1 MLTITHTHEA
11 GTLID
16 GTSRGDGTAE
26 ILKANGWRWGRSIAA
41 WYVPHSRDRLPKEH
55 VITRTA
61 AALEAAGYELAPLEL
76 DRTIRSTAEV
86 EADKAARQEARVD
99 ALQAKADRKSHA
111 AAAAWQRHYADVDRL
126 PESGEPVKLGHHS
139 EQRHRRALEKAHDSA
154 RRGVDADREADR
166 AAAAAEAATHTTAA
180 RNNPVTVAN
189 RITKLAADIRR
200 IERNTVAPVYV
211 DGDGYRPATAEQIEK
226 RRAHYAPR
234 LAELTD
240 QHAYWEAV
248 RAEQIATGQA
258 TNYSAATVHKGDL
271 VKIRGHWSRVLKA
284 NPKTVAIDAGP
295 GWDLK
300 YIWAEVT
307 DHRPHP
313 TE

>member
-16 GTSRGDGTAE
+16 GTSRGDGTAQ
-26 ILKANGWRWGRSIAA
+26 ILKANGWRWGRSIAS
-41 WYVPHSRDRLPKEH
+41 WYVPHSRDRLPQDR
-55 VITRTA
+55 IIARTA
-61 AALEAAGYELAPLEL
+61 AALTAAGFELATLEI

-99 ALQAKADRKSHA
+99 ALHAKAARKTDA
-111 AAAAWQRHYADVDRL
+111 AAAAWERHRTDVDRL
-126 PESGEPVKLGHHS
+126 PEGGEPIKIGHHS
-139 EQRHRRALEKAHDSA
+139 EHRHRRAIDRAHTSMGRSVA
-154 RRGVDADREADR
+154 ADQEADR

-180 RNNPVTVAN
+180 RNSPVTVAN
-189 RITKLAADIRR
+189 RIDRLAADIRR
-200 IERNTVAPVYV
+200 IERNTIAPVYV

-240 QHAYWEAV
+240 QHAYWESV
-248 RAEQIATGQA
+248 RAKQIATGQA
-258 TNYSAATVHKGDL
+258 TNYGAATVRKGDL
-271 VKIRGHWSRVLKA
+271 VKIRGSWSRVLKA
-284 NPKTVAIDAGP
+284 NPKTVAIEAGP

-300 YIWAEVT
+300 YIWAEVK
-307 DHRPHP
+307 DHRPQP